1 MGVPTTGDGMRTNG
15 DAGCAGAPKGEPGRR
30 VAEEAPPQ
38 EQFLLQTLMTH
49 TPDFI
54 YFKDRD
60 SRFIRISKALAGI
73 FGLSDPAQ
81 AVGKTDF
88 DFFTQEH
95 AREAYEDE
103 QTVLR
108 TGQPLTKEERET
120 WAERPDTWVS
130 TTKVPLYDE
139 AGNAIGT
146 FGISRDITARK
157 VAEADRERLIGEL
170 RDALS
175 RVKTLSGMI
184 PICAACKKIRD
195 DGGYWNQ
202 IESYLREHSEAE
214 FSHGLCP
221 ECMARLYPD
230 VTVPAG
236 PLERA

>member
-1 MGVPTTGDGMRTNG
+1 MGVPTNREGISAEAIAADSKDGG
-15 DAGCAGAPKGEPGRR
+15 PERR
-30 VAEEAPPQ
+30 QAEEELAQ
-38 EQFLLQTLMTH
+38 EQFLLQTLMNH
-49 TPDFI
+49 TPDNI

-60 SRFIRISKALAGI
+60 SRFIRISKALAGM

-81 AVGKTDF
+81 AVGKTDS

-95 AREAYEDE
+95 ARQAYEDE

-108 TGQPLTKEERET
+108 TGQSLTKEERET
-120 WAERPDTWVS
+120 WAARPDTWVS
-130 TTKVPLYDE
+130 TTKVPLYD
-139 AGNAIGT
+139 ATGNAVGT

-157 VAEADRERLIGEL
+157 VAELDRERLIGEL
-170 RDALS
+170 QAALS
-175 RVKTLSGMI
+175 KVKTLSGMI
-184 PICAACKKIRD
+184 PICASCKKIRD

-230 VTVPAG
+230 VSVRPG
-236 PLERA
+236 R

>member
-1 MGVPTTGDGMRTNG
+1 VDEG
-15 DAGCAGAPKGEPGRR
+15 AGCAGAPKGEPGNLA
-30 VAEEAPPQ
+30 AEAALAQ
-38 EQFLLQTLMTH
+38 EQFLLQTLMTY

-60 SRFIRISKALAGI
+60 SRFIRISKALAGM

-88 DFFTQEH
+88 DFFTHEH
-95 AREAYEDE
+95 ARQAYEDE

-108 TGQPLTKEERET
+108 TGKPLTKEERET

-130 TTKVPLYDE
+130 TTKVPLHDE
-139 AGNAIGT
+139 AGNAVGT

-157 VAEADRERLIGEL
+157 MAEADRERLIGEL
-170 RDALS
+170 QDALS
-175 RVKTLSGMI
+175 KVKTLSGMI
-184 PICAACKKIRD
+184 PICASCKKIRD

-230 VTVPAG
+230 VTVQPG
-236 PLERA
+236 L